1 MRTAAQVQDIDP
13 FLTDITT
20 NQGVSVTHFLG
31 FNEPEIAEQAD
42 LRVDEAVRLWRE
54 SVVPAKRKFGL
65 RLGSPGMS
73 SDVSRSKPW
82 LDDFFRQ
89 LSGRDEVDFLVVHW
103 YGPRWEDMRRFLE
116 DMHTT
121 YKLPLWVNEF
131 ACSTMGNGQ
140 AKENE
145 VEAFIKEARPWLDAC
160 PWIERYAYF
169 GHGQGR
175 TVGDWVGTA
184 SNFTEPAEGCEATDG
199 RRLSRIGR
207 LYTES

>member
-1 MRTAAQVQDIDP
+1 M
-13 FLTDITT
+13 
-20 NQGVSVTHFLG
+20 GC
-31 FNEPEIAEQAD
+31 NEPEIPDQAN
-42 LRVDEAVRLWRE
+42 LGVDEAVRLWRG
-54 SVVPAKRKFGL
+54 SVVPAKRKFGF
-65 RLGSPGMS
+65 RLGSPGTS

-82 LDDFFRQ
+82 LNEFFGK
-89 LSGRDEVDFLVVHW
+89 LSGEDEVDILVVHW

-116 DMHTT
+116 DMHAT
-121 YKLPLWVNEF
+121 YTLPLWVNEF

-140 AKENE
+140 AKESA
-145 VEAFIKEARPWLDAC
+145 VEAFIKEALPWLDAC

-184 SNFTEPAEGCEATDG
+184 SNFTEPSEGCEATDG

-207 LYTES
+207 LYTEL